1 LNALPRGL
9 YADNLWGIAKLAK
22 GIAGRERHN
31 VATWALIYLGFNA
44 LADYWDVG
52 PVNVEAVA
60 TFERQLQL
68 ACEAAIVAPSAY
80 AVENL
85 AREIVRAIAHL
96 NSDSS
101 G

>member
-9 YADNLWGIAKLAK
+9 YADNLWDIAKLAK

-31 VATWALIYLGFNA
+31 VATWVLIYLGFNA
-44 LADYWDVG
+44 LAEYWDEG
-52 PVNVEAVA
+52 PVHVETVA

-68 ACEAAIVAPSAY
+68 ACEAAIVNPSAY
-80 AVENL
+80 ATENL
-85 AREIVRAIAHL
+85 AREIVKALARL
-96 NSDSS
+96 NSDSP